1 MEKKRILVADRDVD
15 VGNSIREFLKDDYE
29 VFFVDDGQKIIPY
42 IKKYQIDLILTDI
55 EISNIYFFN
64 LITEIKQHYPNIPV
78 LIMYVY
84 CDYTQEIEETIRR
97 VADAIF
103 LKPFD
108 LQELR
113 KRIDTLLLK
122 SMTIRSES
130 SR

>member
-64 LITEIKQHYPNIPV
+64 LITEIKQLYPNIPV